1 MNKTAATG
9 QEQPARES
17 NINAIVSYFESGIKA
32 FGGPGELGIELE
44 QIIVHD
50 VLSYLSGWNRTD
62 CRF

>member
-32 FGGPGELGIELE
+32 FGGPGELGIDRKS
-44 QIIVHD
+44 V
-50 VLSYLSGWNRTD
+50 V
-62 CRF
+62 

>member
-44 QIIVHD
+44 
-50 VLSYLSGWNRTD
+50 
-62 CRF
+62 